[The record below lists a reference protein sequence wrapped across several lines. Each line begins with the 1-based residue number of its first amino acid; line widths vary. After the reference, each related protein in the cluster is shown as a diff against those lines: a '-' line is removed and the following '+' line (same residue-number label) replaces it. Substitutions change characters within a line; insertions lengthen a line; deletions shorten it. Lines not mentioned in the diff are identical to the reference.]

1 MSDEACSVLQVA
13 QAEAQRLSSQLE
25 DTTQRLQAAEQ
36 SSAVGL
42 EQQQAHQ
49 EQLAQMA
56 SQLQQAESRA
66 QQGSSAFDADNLQ
79 VEMQRLP
86 SAFAVANYTCFI
98 GIEIFYIGEFQNV
111 EVHGES
117 TVASQAISR

>member
-56 SQLQQAESRA
+56 SQLQQASRA